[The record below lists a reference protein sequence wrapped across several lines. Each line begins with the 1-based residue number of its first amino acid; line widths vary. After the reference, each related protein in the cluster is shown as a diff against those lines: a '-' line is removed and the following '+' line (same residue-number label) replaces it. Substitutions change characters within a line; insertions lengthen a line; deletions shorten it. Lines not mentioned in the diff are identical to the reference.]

1 MNHNVGLFELFC
13 FLTTILKYG
22 SQYQYDRFFT
32 NLFKLMKIDSL
43 TEVFIINRKKNMES
57 PLWADD
63 FLLRQL
69 NAQPFKIASNIIR
82 KRVKKEYI
90 IIHYN
95 HLIIKLIYYIYII

>member
-1 MNHNVGLFELFC
+1 
-13 FLTTILKYG
+13 
-22 SQYQYDRFFT
+22 
-32 NLFKLMKIDSL
+32 MKIDSL